1 MLATVT
7 LQRTWDTAQHQHKDK
22 AEILGTYATALR
34 VGSGGPETTGRVRPV
49 KGGAKFYRGS
59 GRGARAYVEADHHR
73 ADDYYLAD
81 GAGIAEMIRIDGTG
95 TVTDRM
101 QLDGD
106 TYESWVE
113 GVDVRTGLE
122 KGTIR
127 HDDHALRF
135 VEVIVN
141 GPKSWSLAAG
151 LHADIAAAYDAAQ
164 EHAIAEIA
172 QFVGTNACTR
182 VGPRGGQRQVP
193 VQQVEMAAIR
203 HYTSRGGDP
212 HRHIHLQVNAR
223 VYAAGKWRGIDSA
236 GLLRMQRAIN
246 GIGHRAVL
254 ADPVFRAALASHGYT
269 VDDTGEINQL
279 TAVVPAM
286 SKRSAQVK
294 ANIERYERQWRS
306 ENHGQ
311 EPGPAL
317 LRAWDERAWADKREA
332 KKNHPTRGPE
342 CETAWLAELRT
353 LGVDIDAYQAA
364 RPIALTGVSVGE
376 VDRDEAAERTVKVL
390 AAGARGRSTW
400 NVYDIRGVVEEILAG
415 RQIIAPREV
424 FRELAEDVAARALQ
438 RCQSVLNHPV
448 VNHIRHLTSQEVIDL
463 ENDLHG
469 RLAVRAGVGHQP
481 GSLEAVAAAVSRTG
495 TDRRLDQGQLAAV
508 QAIAGT
514 AAVVLIEGAAGAGK
528 TSVLSAANEVTQ
540 GGGESGNVAA
550 EAGLTAEDLAVARS
564 LVDAAGH
571 RMMVVAPS
579 KKASM
584 VAAEEIGVQGATTA
598 AGLAFAHG
606 FRWDTDGV
614 WTRLQPGQRDPDTGA
629 LYRGPRQDARLTA
642 GDVLVIDEAGMLDQE
657 TARALLHIA
666 DEADAR
672 VVFVGDRRQLPAVG
686 RGGVL
691 EMVAQWSPEQV
702 ELSAVHRFRTP
713 DDAPDTAYADL
724 SLRIRAGQDP
734 VAVFSELAAGGHV
747 QLWDSEADALAYI
760 AVQAARRQLTGVSQA
775 VAVDTNDTASA
786 VNEIVREQLVTA
798 GVVDDQHVVH
808 GSDGLRIGVGD
819 KVTTRRNDH
828 EIGVANRMTWTVT
841 ALTDTGDAELY
852 NEKRNEIATVD
863 ADYIRQHLH
872 LAYASTVH
880 GVQGETADH
889 ADLMLTDAT
898 TAAAAYVG
906 LTRGRY
912 TNTVHIIAKTLDDA
926 QERWIQVAGRYHA
939 DLGLNQARAT
949 AKAEAIGVTPIVP
962 EQLPVRRRN
971 QPISF
976 SERLRR
982 LVDRAEM
989 DLGVAR
995 STIGDGFGEEER
1007 ELGSQED
1014 HHYREAGP
1022 KL

>member
-1 MLATVT
+1 
-7 LQRTWDTAQHQHKDK
+7 
-22 AEILGTYATALR
+22 
-34 VGSGGPETTGRVRPV
+34 V

-73 ADDYYLAD
+73 ADDYYLAEGD
-81 GAGIAEMIRIDGTG
+81 GIAEIIQVDGAG

-106 TYESWVE
+106 RYESWVE
-113 GVDVRTGLE
+113 GVDIRTGLE

-151 LHADIAAAYDAAQ
+151 LHPDIAAAYDVAQ
-164 EHAIAEIA
+164 GHAIEEIA

-182 VGPRGGQRQVP
+182 VGPRGQQRQVP

-212 HRHIHLQVNAR
+212 HRHLHLQVNAR

-254 ADPVFRAALASHGYT
+254 ADPQFRAALATHGYT
-269 VDDTGEINQL
+269 VDAAGEIDQL
-279 TAVVPAM
+279 AAVVPAM

-294 ANIERYERQWRS
+294 ANIERYERQWRG
-306 ENHGQ
+306 ENPGQ
-311 EPGPAL
+311 QPGPAL

-342 CETAWLAELRT
+342 CERAWLAELRS
-353 LGVDIDAYQAA
+353 LGVDVDAHRVAEPVA
-364 RPIALTGVSVGE
+364 VTGVQVGE
-376 VDRDEAAERTVKVL
+376 VDRDEAAQRVVKVL

-400 NVYDIRGVVEEILAG
+400 NRYDVRGVVEEILAG
-415 RQIIAPREV
+415 RQVIAPREV
-424 FRELAEDVAARALQ
+424 FRELAEDVTARALH
-438 RCQSVLNHPV
+438 RCQSVLDHPV
-448 VNHIRHLTSQEVIDL
+448 VDHVRHLTSQEVIDL

-469 RLAVRAGVGHQP
+469 RLAVRGGVDHHP
-481 GSLEAVAAAVSRTG
+481 ASLDAVAAAVNRTG
-495 TDRRLDQGQLAAV
+495 SDRVLDQGQVAAV

-528 TSVLSAANEVTQ
+528 TPVLSAANELTAA
-540 GGGESGNVAA
+540 GTAAGEETAV
-550 EAGLTAEDLAVARS
+550 EAGLTAQDLAVAREIVTS
-564 LVDAAGH
+564 AGH
-571 RMMVVAPS
+571 QMMVVAPS

-584 VAAEEIGVQGATTA
+584 VAAEEIGAHAATTA

-614 WTRLQPGQRDPDTGA
+614 WTRLQPGQHDPVTGSV
-629 LYRGPRQDARLTA
+629 YRGPYQNGRLTA

-666 DEADAR
+666 DETNAR
-672 VVFVGDRRQLPAVG
+672 MVFVGDRRQLPAVG

-691 EMVAQWSPEQV
+691 EMVARWAPVQV

-713 DDAPDTAYADL
+713 DDTPDTTYADL
-724 SLRIRAGQDP
+724 SLRIRSGQYP
-734 VAVFSELAAGGHV
+734 AAVFTDLAAGGHV
-747 QLWDSEADALAYI
+747 KLWDSEADALAHI
-760 AVQAARRQLTGVSQA
+760 AIEAAHRHLAGVSQA

-798 GVVDDQHVVH
+798 GQVDDQNVVH

-819 KVTTRRNDH
+819 QVTTRRNDH
-828 EIGVANRMTWTVT
+828 ETGVANRMTWTVT

-852 NEKRNEIATVD
+852 NEKRGETATVD

-880 GVQGETADH
+880 GVQGETVDH
-889 ADLMLTDAT
+889 ADLMLTDNT

-912 TNTVHIIAKTLDDA
+912 TNTVHIVTQTIDDA
-926 QERWIQVAGRYHA
+926 REQWVQAASRNRA
-939 DLGLNQARAT
+939 DLGLDQACVAAATEASAVSPTVVSIRPRWSESSLSDRAGF
-949 AKAEAIGVTPIVP
+949 A
-962 EQLPVRRRN
+962 
-971 QPISF
+971 
-976 SERLRR
+976 ERLRR
-982 LVDRAEM
+982 LSA
-989 DLGVAR
+989 
-995 STIGDGFGEEER
+995 
-1007 ELGSQED
+1007 QED
-1014 HHYREAGP
+1014 VPSAVVVDYANREVEEWDLDEHEGHRNPTQSGP
-1022 KL
+1022 RI